1 LAVAR
6 VEVIFYTRKLLFDY
20 HDANSRKDLK
30 KAQLNSIVKFDYEV
44 MEENLMPHHFENRLA
59 PKSGAEICYYNKAAA
74 PA

>member
-1 LAVAR
+1 MWPCLALAR

-20 HDANSRKDLK
+20 HE
-30 KAQLNSIVKFDYEV
+30 LNSIVKFDYEV
-44 MEENLMPHHFENRLA
+44 LEENLMPHHFENRLA